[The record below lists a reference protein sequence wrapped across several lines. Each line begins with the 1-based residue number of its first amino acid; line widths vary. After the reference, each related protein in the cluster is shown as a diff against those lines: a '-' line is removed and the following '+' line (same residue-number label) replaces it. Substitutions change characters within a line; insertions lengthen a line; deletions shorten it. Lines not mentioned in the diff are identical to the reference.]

1 MRRLFSLAVLT
12 AILATIFTACGGGAG
27 SSNSGNTNTS
37 QSQGATFITAEDA
50 PLPSVLAFNVTINSI
65 TLNNSSTSVT
75 ALSEATTV
83 DFARLLG
90 LRTLLAFNS
99 VPAGTYTSATFSLSN
114 PVISYLDLSQTPPG
128 VGTINGSFTA
138 PNNTTSPT
146 TTVTVSLKTPMV
158 VTANGLSGL
167 HMEFDLRQS
176 VQLDNA
182 GQVTGVVNPQIDL
195 RPVFPKDD
203 DAQITDLRG
212 GLVSVNVAGNSFV
225 IQRLHGH
232 QITIDVNSSTT
243 YSGTTSLSTLT
254 TPAVIEVDGTV
265 QNDGSV
271 LASSVEVVTTHS
283 NFVSG
288 RIVAVNPTSGP
299 VKTVTLLVGEEWPDI
314 ANIQVGFPVTLD
326 ISQVQDYEICHVDNW
341 FTSFL
346 FNSSELVVGQRIA
359 IGGMLDT
366 TQNPAVLVPHRV
378 VLRRQGVEGDLVAN
392 SVNIVSGNQGS
403 FQIQNNRLF
412 GYILGAPLDVS
423 TSNFTHFR
431 NINGLSGLAAAGS
444 AKVGTYGLVLKDNS
458 TGNPRMY
465 AHWVTV
471 LP

>member
-1 MRRLFSLAVLT
+1 MRRVFSLAALA
-12 AILATIFTACGGGAG
+12 AILTFTFTACGGGAG
-27 SSNSGNTNTS
+27 SGSTNNTQGDT
-37 QSQGATFITAEDA
+37 GATFVTAEDA

-65 TLNNSSTSVT
+65 TLNNSSSSVN

-90 LRTLLAFNS
+90 LRTLLAFNA
-99 VPAGTYTSATFSLSN
+99 VPAGTYTSATFSMSN
-114 PVISYLDLSQTPPG
+114 PVVSYLDLSQNPPG

-138 PNNTTSPT
+138 PNNTTSST
-146 TTVTVSLKTPMV
+146 TTVTVSFSKPMV

-167 HMEFDLRQS
+167 HVEFDLRQS
-176 VQLDNA
+176 LQVDGT

-195 RPVFPKDD
+195 RPVAPKDD

-243 YSGTTSLSTLT
+243 YSGTNNLSTLT

-271 LASSVEVVTTHS
+271 LASSVEVVTHHA
-283 NFVSG
+283 NFISG

-299 VKTVTLLVGEEWPDI
+299 AQTVTLLVGEEWPDI

-326 ISQVQDYEICHVDNW
+326 VSQVQDYDICHVDNW
-341 FTSFL
+341 FTNFL
-346 FNSSELVVGQRIA
+346 FNNSELVVGQRIA
-359 IGGMLDT
+359 IGGTLDT
-366 TQNPAVLVPHRV
+366 TQNPAVLVPQRV
-378 VLRRQGVEGDLVAN
+378 VLRRQGVEGDLVAG

-403 FQIQNNRLF
+403 FQIQNSRLF

-423 TSNFTHFR
+423 TSNFTRFR

-465 AHWVTV
+465 SHWVTV